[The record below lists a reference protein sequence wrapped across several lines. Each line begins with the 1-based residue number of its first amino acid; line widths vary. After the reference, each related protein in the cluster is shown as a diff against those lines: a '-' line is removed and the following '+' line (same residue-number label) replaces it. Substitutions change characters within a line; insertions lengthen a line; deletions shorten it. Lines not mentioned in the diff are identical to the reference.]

1 MKGKPHSVVG
11 AVCCGNYSNMFLE
24 KRKIDDD
31 IYEDIIKIETDIIL
45 YDKNGKEIKV
55 HSISP
60 QGIPDVFAPNYLHY

>member
-1 MKGKPHSVVG
+1 
-11 AVCCGNYSNMFLE
+11 MFLE

-60 QGIPDVFAPNYLHY
+60 QGIPDVFAPNYLYY

>member
-1 MKGKPHSVVG
+1 
-11 AVCCGNYSNMFLE
+11 MFLE

-45 YDKNGKEIKV
+45 YYKNGKEIKV

-60 QGIPDVFAPNYLHY
+60 QCIPDVFAPNYLHY